1 MNIIFGDNI
10 AELAREKYIV
20 LELDT
25 LVMSGPDQTATA
37 YAIVEKIQLQEMSAL
52 DRFKDLHHNL
62 MKEYR
67 KRNWKFCEDAIGH
80 LQGRWNSELDTF
92 YSELHERVQSLKTQS
107 LDDDWT
113 GMIVKSVQVR

>member
-10 AELAREKYIV
+10 AELAREKYTV

-37 YAIVEKIQLQEMSAL
+37 YAIVEKIPLQEMSTL
-52 DRFKDLHHNL
+52 DRFRDLHDNL

-67 KRNWKFCEDAIGH
+67 KQNWKYCEDAIKH
-80 LQGRWNSELDTF
+80 LQGRWN
-92 YSELHERVQSLKTQS
+92 YSELYDRVQGLKSQS
-107 LDDDWT
+107 LDDSWT
-113 GMIVKSVQVR
+113 GFVLRSS